1 METKF
6 KYSFDES
13 TGILYKYYF
22 GSIDIEDIYSSWDYA
37 IENNIIPKNVKGF
50 LLDYTNAM
58 FDVNIKEYKRIPEY
72 YKNHLDIFRNHR
84 IAILTQ
90 SPKDVVIPTLVE
102 SKDEGY
108 SSRPFFTLEAALGWI
123 LGN

>member
-13 TGILYKYYF
+13 TGILYKFYY

-37 IENNIIPKNVKGF
+37 IENNLIPKNTKGF
-50 LLDYTNAM
+50 LLDYTNASL
-58 FDVNIKEYKRIPEY
+58 DVNIKKYKRIPEY
-72 YKNHLDIFRNHR
+72 YKNHIEIFGNHR
-84 IAILTQ
+84 IAVLTQ

-108 SSRPFFTLEAALGWI
+108 SSRPFYTLEAALKWI
-123 LGN
+123 LG

>member
-37 IENNIIPKNVKGF
+37 IENNLIPKNVKGF
-50 LLDYTNAM
+50 LLDYTQASL
-58 FDVNIKEYKRIPEY
+58 DVNIKEYNRIPEY
-72 YKNHLDIFRNHR
+72 YKNHLEIFGNHK
-84 IAILTQ
+84 IAVLTQ

-108 SSRPFFTLEAALGWI
+108 SSRPFYTLVAALRWI
-123 LGN
+123 LG